1 MPNLNARVLVADVAP
16 LSDPDIMSKAI
27 AKLSDARQA
36 KALACK
42 HILQRQLSV
51 GAGLLLD
58 RLLQPFGKRER
69 DMQYQLNE
77 HGKPFFV
84 NAPDLLFNVSHS
96 GTKVAATIMQANSST
111 HKLTNSPTHKLNNSQ
126 THKLTNSQ
134 TSIGIDIQKI
144 TQARLGVAR
153 KVFSSDDYMLL
164 STIDE
169 GPLRDQ
175 LFTRLWTEYEARG
188 KAIGCGITWGD
199 TDTNSP
205 THKLTNSKSHK
216 LFPFSIEG
224 YLGTLCIMVG
234 PGPL

>member
-42 HILQRQLSV
+42 YILQRQLSV

-96 GTKVAATIMQANSST
+96 GTKVAATIMQANSQT
-111 HKLTNSPTHKLNNSQ
+111 HQLTNSS
-126 THKLTNSQ
+126 
-134 TSIGIDIQKI
+134 TSVGIDIQKI

-199 TDTNSP
+199 TDTNSQTQELKNLQTP
-205 THKLTNSKSHK
+205 H

-224 YLGTLCIMVG
+224 YLGTLCIIS
-234 PGPL
+234 PL